1 MVRGQFG
8 ADNSALGGWKTDA
21 WTLGKHSWFNYCM
34 ALSVTRLADFF
45 HFEQQFKAGGN
56 KKIYPN
62 LPTLFGNFCKGVKNY
77 HLSSEVIF
85 GQLL

>member
-21 WTLGKHSWFNYCM
+21 WTLGKHSWFNYCI

-45 HFEQQFKAGGN
+45 HFGQQFKAGGN
-56 KKIYPN
+56 NCLTQIAHIVRQ
-62 LPTLFGNFCKGVKNY
+62 F
-77 HLSSEVIF
+77 S
-85 GQLL
+85 

>member
-34 ALSVTRLADFF
+34 ALSVTRLADFSTL
-45 HFEQQFKAGGN
+45 GN
-56 KKIYPN
+56 NSKPVATI
-62 LPTLFGNFCKGVKNY
+62 V
-77 HLSSEVIF
+77 
-85 GQLL
+85 